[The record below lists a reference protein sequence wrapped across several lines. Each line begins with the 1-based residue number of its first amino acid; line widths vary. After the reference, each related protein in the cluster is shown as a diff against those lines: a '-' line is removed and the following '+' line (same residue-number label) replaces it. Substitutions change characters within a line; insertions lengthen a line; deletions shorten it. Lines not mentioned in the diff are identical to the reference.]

1 MKLHKDIHPY
11 PSPSPRMPYQTYELC
26 FTLWSPQ
33 NLHRGTVLSALQTM
47 HVGLGYSQ
55 QDSHVFSNGTS
66 AADQHLQGA
75 CVPMYQAPYHMLVVS
90 HVLGSWPGQLMLRN
104 VLFTRLFP
112 FSLLDVPRYLPY
124 SYKAHAH
131 AFIDKQRCT
140 CAMKYD
146 MIQHNTAW
154 YNTIQYN
161 TNALYYNP
169 IHYNTIAMQHNT
181 IAIQYN
187 SNTIQ

>member
-1 MKLHKDIHPY
+1 MLYSLITAESSQRD
-11 PSPSPRMPYQTYELC
+11 STFC
-26 FTLWSPQ
+26 WS
-33 NLHRGTVLSALQTM
+33 NHACRTRLFSARFPF
-47 HVGLGYSQ
+47 
-55 QDSHVFSNGTS
+55 FSNGTS

-146 MIQHNTAW
+146 RIQHNTAW
-154 YNTIQYN
+154 YNAIHYN
-161 TNALYYNP
+161 TNALHYNP
-169 IHYNTIAMQHNT
+169 T
-181 IAIQYN
+181 QYN
-187 SNTIQ
+187 SNTTQYNSNTTQ